1 MKKLL
6 IICLVL
12 LTGYTN
18 ANVKVNKIEHQDIF
32 DQIQLSD
39 YQNVMIVA
47 HPDDETIWGGMHLLK
62 DKCLVVCLTNGDNEI
77 RSKEF
82 KEVIKKGQN
91 KFCPRGDESLQMII
105 TFFCFIIYL
114 VIYND

>member
-62 DKCLVVCLTNGDNEI
+62 DKCLVVWGDNECI
-77 RSKEF
+77 CKDKF
-82 KEVIKKGQN
+82 KLMVITKYVLKN
-91 KFCPRGDESLQMII
+91 LKR
-105 TFFCFIIYL
+105 
-114 VIYND
+114 